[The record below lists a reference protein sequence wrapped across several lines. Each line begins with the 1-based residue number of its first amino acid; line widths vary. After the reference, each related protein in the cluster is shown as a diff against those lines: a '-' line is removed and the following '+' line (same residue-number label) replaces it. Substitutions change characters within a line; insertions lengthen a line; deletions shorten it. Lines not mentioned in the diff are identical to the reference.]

1 MIVTPGFNLT
11 IPKPFK
17 KTIGVIEPATK
28 VGPFA
33 SFFVIAQVKLLRVLA
48 PSTTQGNS
56 YIVTEI
62 EFIGKFLIVGSLR
75 ASDNVEPL
83 RESAVISE

>member
-1 MIVTPGFNLT
+1 MGFTPVLNLT
-11 IPKPFK
+11 IPKSFNE
-17 KTIGVIEPATK
+17 TIGVIEPATK
-28 VGPFA
+28 VGPLA
-33 SFFVIAQVKLLRVLA
+33 SFFLIAQVNLLSVLA
-48 PSTTQGNS
+48 PSTTQGNP

-62 EFIGKFLIVGSLR
+62 EFIGKFWSVGSLR